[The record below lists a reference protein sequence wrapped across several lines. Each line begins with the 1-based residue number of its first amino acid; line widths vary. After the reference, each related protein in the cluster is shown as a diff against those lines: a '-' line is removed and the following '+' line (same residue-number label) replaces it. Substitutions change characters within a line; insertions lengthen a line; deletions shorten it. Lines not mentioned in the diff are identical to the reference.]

1 MADSAGDASG
11 GTNRQIAIVGAGFSG
26 IAMGI
31 ALKRAGIDSFTIY
44 EKASDLGGTWRQNTY
59 DGLACDVPSHLYC
72 YSFEPNPNWSRAYAP
87 QREILEYIRHCAK
100 KYGVY
105 GHIRFDTEITSAQLD
120 EATGLWTLTSSTS
133 LPFAAGLV
141 VWAQGPLN
149 KPIRPDIPGME
160 SFAGEMTHSAEWRQD
175 YDFTGKRVAVVG
187 AGASAIGVVPAVAR
201 KASQLYVFQR
211 APTWVM
217 PKFDRAFSA
226 KEIDRFR
233 RYPFLIKLIR
243 GLIYW
248 FIEVYGPTLI
258 YKSWLNKIPEAVGKL
273 HIRKHIKDPE
283 LRRKLTPTH
292 RVGCKR
298 TLYSDDYYPAFARE
312 NVRLL
317 TEEVAALTPSGVVS
331 RDGERLEVD
340 AIVWCT
346 GFDTS
351 FSTSITPIHGR
362 GGRLLSQSWV
372 EGDVPY
378 KGVATHGFPNLFVL
392 VGPNT
397 GPGHTSV
404 LVYLEAQ
411 VSYVMQI
418 VQAWRRQDLA
428 SVEVREDVQ
437 DHYNASIQRRM
448 KNTTWLSGCTSW
460 YLANHGRN
468 LTLFPG
474 LNFEYRLRL
483 RRFTQAEYQ
492 TTTRVAALHERGA
505 GDRSDGVLT
514 QVSQQ

>member
-11 GTNRQIAIVGAGFSG
+11 SVHRHIAIVGAGFSG

-31 ALKRAGIDSFTIY
+31 ALKRAGIDSFTIF

-72 YSFEPNPNWSRAYAP
+72 YSFEPKPDWSRSYAP
-87 QREILEYIRHCAK
+87 QKEILEYIRHCAK

-105 GHIRFDTEITSAQLD
+105 GHIRFDTEITAAQF
-120 EATGLWTLTSSTS
+120 EENTGLWTLTSNAS
-133 LPFAAGLV
+133 LPFSAGVV

-149 KPIRPDIPGME
+149 KPVRPEVPGMDRF
-160 SFAGEMTHSAEWRQD
+160 SGEMMHSAGWRQD

-201 KASQLYVFQR
+201 KASQVYVFQR
-211 APTWVM
+211 SPAWVM

-226 KEIDRFR
+226 REIERFR
-233 RYPFLIKLIR
+233 RYPFLSKLLR
-243 GLIYW
+243 GAIYW
-248 FIEVYGPTLI
+248 FIEVYGPMLI
-258 YKSWLNKIPEAVGKL
+258 YKSWLNRIPEAVGKA

-283 LRRKLTPTH
+283 LRRQLTPTYSI
-292 RVGCKR
+292 GCKR
-298 TLYSDDYYPAFARE
+298 TLYSDDYYPAFARD

-317 TEEVAALTPSGVVS
+317 TQEIAALTPSGVVA
-331 RDGERLEVD
+331 RDGERLDVD

-346 GFDTS
+346 GFNTS
-351 FSTSITPIHGR
+351 FATSITPIRGR

-378 KGVATHGFPNLFVL
+378 KGVATHGFPNLFAL

-411 VSYVMQI
+411 VNYVLQI
-418 VQAWRRQDLA
+418 VKALRQQDLA
-428 SVEVREDVQ
+428 TVDVRAEVQ
-437 DHYNASIQRRM
+437 DRYNASIQRRM
-448 KNTTWLSGCTSW
+448 KNTTWLTGCSSW
-460 YLANHGRN
+460 YLADHGRN

-474 LNFEYRLRL
+474 LNCEYRLRL
-483 RRFTQAEYQ
+483 RRFEPTEYE
-492 TTTRVAALHERGA
+492 TTTRVPAIA
-505 GDRSDGVLT
+505 
-514 QVSQQ
+514 